1 MRRRI
6 HQVRREIAVTRAQ
19 QQRQVTDSGRSV
31 DKVDES
37 LQETFPASDPPS
49 WTPSARI
56 GSPKRERESLQRR
69 SLRETRPT
77 SNDRRN

>member
-6 HQVRREIAVTRAQ
+6 HQVRREIAVTRARQ
-19 QQRQVTDSGRSV
+19 RRQVPDSGRSA

-49 WTPSARI
+49 WTLSARL
-56 GSPKRERESLQRR
+56 GTPRRKRQ
-69 SLRETRPT
+69 T
-77 SNDRRN
+77 SAAE

>member
-6 HQVRREIAVTRAQ
+6 HQVRPEIAVTRAQ

-49 WTPSARI
+49 WTLSARV
-56 GSPKRERESLQRR
+56 GSPRR
-69 SLRETRPT
+69 KCETST
-77 SNDRRN
+77 TE

>member
-1 MRRRI
+1 MMRRRI
-6 HQVRREIAVTRAQ
+6 HQVRPEIAVTRA

-49 WTPSARI
+49 WTLSARL
-56 GSPKRERESLQRR
+56 GSPRRKRQ
-69 SLRETRPT
+69 T
-77 SNDRRN
+77 STTE

>member
-6 HQVRREIAVTRAQ
+6 HQVRPEIAVTRAQ

-37 LQETFPASDPPS
+37 LQETFPANPPS
-49 WTPSARI
+49 WTLSARL
-56 GSPKRERESLQRR
+56 GSSRRKRQ
-69 SLRETRPT
+69 T
-77 SNDRRN
+77 STTE